1 MKEQEFI
8 KEIDNCKG
16 LILKLIGL
24 YAYSFSDRNDIYQEI
39 LFNAWRGIK
48 SFQGKSKFSTWL
60 YQVALNTIFTYNRT
74 SKKTMGKISEIEDL
88 IVPVAPQVEKREDIQ
103 RLYQAIRK
111 LSEIDRIIIT
121 LNLEGYENPEIA
133 DILGIS
139 PNYVGVKLHR
149 IKNQLQTFL
158 KQL

>member
-1 MKEQEFI
+1 LKEQEFI

-24 YAYSFSDRNDIYQEI
+24 YAYSLADRNDIYQEI

-74 SKKTMGKISEIEDL
+74 SKKSLGKLNDIEDL
-88 IVPVAPQVEKREDIQ
+88 IVPVAPQAEKREDVQ

-111 LSEIDRIIIT
+111 LAETDRIIIT
-121 LNLEGYENPEIA
+121 LHLEGYENPEIA

-139 PNYVGVKLHR
+139 ANYVGVKLYR

-158 KQL
+158 KQI

>member
-1 MKEQEFI
+1 LKEQEFI

-74 SKKTMGKISEIEDL
+74 SKKTMGKISDIEDL

>member
-1 MKEQEFI
+1 LKEQEFI

>member
-48 SFQGKSKFSTWL
+48 SFQDKSKFSTWL

>member
-1 MKEQEFI
+1 LKEQEFL